1 MCQQVDPGEKA
12 AAAVED
18 SLPPFQDKSKPTVEK
33 MEEVDLHD
41 QQITP
46 VRPQEAQARPD
57 LQKTDSHRQPQDD
70 NHNQDIASEAIS
82 HQEQKQLQPDV
93 SSTPP
98 SDPHFPPTP
107 FPTMPSASLE
117 DSLRKLP
124 VDNHYLFGLDRPST
138 GSASS
143 ESSISMLPR
152 VSSSSKYI
160 YHKVF
165 IRCTMLSYIFC
176 FTVGVYPAPLIHPQT
191 PQSGISLGVVQSVV
205 DMILPRAVR

>member
-1 MCQQVDPGEKA
+1 M
-12 AAAVED
+12 
-18 SLPPFQDKSKPTVEK
+18 
-33 MEEVDLHD
+33 HN
-41 QQITP
+41 QQITQ
-46 VRPQEAQARPD
+46 VRPQEAQARPY
-57 LQKTDSHRQPQDD
+57 LHKIDSHRLPQDD
-70 NHNQDIASEAIS
+70 NHNQDISSEAVS
-82 HQEQKQLQPDV
+82 HQEQKQQQSDV

-98 SDPHFPPTP
+98 CDPHFPPTP

-160 YHKVF
+160 YCYQMHNTELH
-165 IRCTMLSYIFC
+165 ILFC
-176 FTVGVYPAPLIHPQT
+176 CRSVSGSAHPPSNT
-191 PQSGISLGVVQSVV
+191 TEWN
-205 DMILPRAVR
+205 LPRCGAVGCRHDPPKSSKMTIYAT

>member
-1 MCQQVDPGEKA
+1 MLLAPSAPPAQTCQQVDPGEKV
-12 AAAVED
+12 AAVED
-18 SLPPFQDKSKPTVEK
+18 SLPPFQDRSKPTVEK

-41 QQITP
+41 QQIVP

-57 LQKTDSHRQPQDD
+57 PHKADSHRQQQDD
-70 NHNQDIASEAIS
+70 NHNQDIASEAVS

-93 SSTPP
+93 SSTLH

-152 VSSSSKYI
+152 VSSSSKH
-160 YHKVF
+160 HKRFLV
-165 IRCTMLSYIFC
+165 IRCTILSYIFC
-176 FTVGVYPAPLIHPQT
+176 FTVL
-191 PQSGISLGVVQSVV
+191 L
-205 DMILPRAVR
+205 

>member
-1 MCQQVDPGEKA
+1 M
-12 AAAVED
+12 ED
-18 SLPPFQDKSKPTVEK
+18 NLPPFQENSKRTEMKKVDK
-33 MEEVDLHD
+33 VDSHD

-57 LQKTDSHRQPQDD
+57 SHKADSHRQLQDD
-70 NHNQDIASEAIS
+70 NHNKDIASEAAS
-82 HQEQKQLQPDV
+82 YQGQKQLQPDV
-93 SSTPP
+93 SSSPLP
-98 SDPHFPPTP
+98 EPHFPPTP

-160 YHKVF
+160 
-165 IRCTMLSYIFC
+165 
-176 FTVGVYPAPLIHPQT
+176 
-191 PQSGISLGVVQSVV
+191 
-205 DMILPRAVR
+205 